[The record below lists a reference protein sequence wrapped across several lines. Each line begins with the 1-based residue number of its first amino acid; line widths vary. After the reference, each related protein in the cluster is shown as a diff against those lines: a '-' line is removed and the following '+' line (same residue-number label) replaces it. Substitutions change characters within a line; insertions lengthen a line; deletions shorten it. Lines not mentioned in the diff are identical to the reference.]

1 MKEISNTLF
10 SKEIPKDVMELF
22 EGKSQVVDE
31 LIRKEV
37 AGEKSAW
44 FTKYGGFTK
53 VVHTSYENVMKKLQ
67 KEYGPDV
74 TEWKWGDYHQLAFT
88 HPISK
93 SSSMLALLAFNREK
107 PVPIGG
113 SQVTVQAASYG
124 DNGIVNHGG
133 SWRFV
138 IDTKDMS
145 NGYHIVGPGQ
155 SGHFRSDWYHDQI
168 DDWVN
173 GTYHTTTLNTEG
185 IEGKVLNLEPK

>member
-1 MKEISNTLF
+1 MLRSGSGAIITNL
-10 SKEIPKDVMELF
+10 L
-22 EGKSQVVDE
+22 
-31 LIRKEV
+31 L
-37 AGEKSAW
+37 
-44 FTKYGGFTK
+44 
-53 VVHTSYENVMKKLQ
+53 HT
-67 KEYGPDV
+67 
-74 TEWKWGDYHQLAFT
+74 
-88 HPISK
+88 ISK
-93 SSSMLALLAFNREK
+93 SSSMLALLAFNREN

-124 DNGIVNHGG
+124 DNGIVNHGA

-155 SGHFRSDWYHDQI
+155 SGHFRSNWYHDQI

-185 IEGKVLNLEPK
+185 